1 MLPLPFQTHQGSSKW
16 ISDTTKW
23 RKCEKMIG
31 AWLSLHWVLKIPLKA
46 TSKQQANKQKI
57 DINGFCWEK
66 RKKKKEEEKMKA
78 EMHSLPYLHERHS
91 YWKHYAHDCVH
102 KIAQTELGWVTTG
115 CQKTQLQVASFWC
128 CHNDWKQRQSH
139 GNENEVRESSTGE
152 LKTASRS
159 LQWERKC
166 AKAQLGELK
175 TASRSLQWE
184 RKCAKVQQE
193 NWKQRRA

>member
-128 CHNDWKQRQSH
+128 CHNELKTASKSRQWERSARKL
-139 GNENEVRESSTGE
+139 NRRTENSVQVTAVRTEVCESAIRRTENSVQVTAVRTEVCESSTGE
-152 LKTASRS
+152 LKTA
-159 LQWERKC
+159 
-166 AKAQLGELK
+166 
-175 TASRSLQWE
+175 
-184 RKCAKVQQE
+184 
-193 NWKQRRA
+193 